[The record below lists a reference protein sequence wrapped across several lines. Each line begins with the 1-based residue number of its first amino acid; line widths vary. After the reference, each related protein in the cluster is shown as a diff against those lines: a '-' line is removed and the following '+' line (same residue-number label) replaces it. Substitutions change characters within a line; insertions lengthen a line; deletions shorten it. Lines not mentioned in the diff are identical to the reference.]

1 MADYVRATHQAYLD
15 AIAALPPGDRARL
28 PLVKTV
34 NNSDSSNSALTVL
47 VAGTRNLH
55 VLATTDPMPAPIGP
69 EVALPDSIDDLH
81 WTVRFFDPVVAPGLG
96 LLDEASAPDPQGVRE
111 VLGIRSVVY
120 HLTVPPGS
128 SLTTHHAQHA
138 GTGLAHA
145 HAAADRD
152 YTTLAQLAPNQGG
165 IVAEMYQAYVNQM
178 PRAHTLLAQE
188 LTGSGAALVA
198 IEPSDFTAV
207 RRATL
212 DAIRGR

>member
-1 MADYVRATHQAYLD
+1 MADYVHATHQAYLD
-15 AIAALPPGDRARL
+15 AIAPLPPGDRARL
-28 PLVKTV
+28 PLARH
-34 NNSDSSNSALTVL
+34 SEITVL

-55 VLATTDPMPAPIGP
+55 VLATSDPVPPPVGP
-69 EVALPDSIDDLH
+69 EVALADGIDDLH

-96 LLDEASAPDPQGVRE
+96 LIDETTAPDPMAVRE

-152 YTTLAQLAPNQGG
+152 YTTLAQLLPGQGE
-165 IVAEMYQAYVNQM
+165 VVSEMYQAFVNQM
-178 PRAHTLLAQE
+178 PRAHALLAGSVIGS
-188 LTGSGAALVA
+188 LTLREFTVDD
-198 IEPSDFTAV
+198 PSDFTAV

-212 DAIRGR
+212 DAVRGR